1 MSSIR
6 RASSPIARRTA
17 PIRRAYAATVPAP
30 VLSFTP
36 VSELN
41 ELRQL
46 TAVIGVQRIRP
57 IVPAGGIGKDRPV
70 FAAKKKVDRQT
81 RGFAFDVP
89 QGDIDPGNRRHS
101 LRAFTPRDRRRQPSR
116 PSMPRAA
123 GRSART
129 AFPTRLHSSMR
140 PYRRQSRRNGSPI
153 RKSAASAWPSDGEL
167 GECGI
172 LPARNGIERRAQSE
186 VFL

>member
-17 PIRRAYAATVPAP
+17 PIRRASAATVPAP

-36 VSELN
+36 VSELD

-46 TAVIGVQRIRP
+46 TAVVGVQSIRP

-70 FAAKKKVDRQT
+70 FAAKKTVDRQT

-89 QGDIDPGNRRHS
+89 QGDIDPGNRRHR
-101 LRAFTPRDRRRQPSR
+101 LRAFTPRDRRRQAVPT
-116 PSMPRAA
+116 SMPP
-123 GRSART
+123 GRGEVSANSFSHT
-129 AFPTRLHSSMR
+129 ATFANASISQTIAPKRLTHSQIR
-140 PYRRQSRRNGSPI
+140 GIGAPWISP
-153 RKSAASAWPSDGEL
+153 
-167 GECGI
+167 
-172 LPARNGIERRAQSE
+172 
-186 VFL
+186 

>member
-1 MSSIR
+1 MSSIK

-17 PIRRAYAATVPAP
+17 PIRWASAATVPAP

-36 VSELN
+36 PVSELD

-46 TAVIGVQRIRP
+46 TAVVGVQRIRP

-70 FAAKKKVDRQT
+70 FAAKKTVDRQT

-89 QGDIDPGNRRHS
+89 QGDIDPDNRRHS

-123 GRSART
+123 G
-129 AFPTRLHSSMR
+129 
-140 PYRRQSRRNGSPI
+140 
-153 RKSAASAWPSDGEL
+153 
-167 GECGI
+167 
-172 LPARNGIERRAQSE
+172 
-186 VFL
+186 